1 LWFLLEFVGINI
13 ISGDIGLRV
22 FILVIIL
29 CLFGC
34 SRDVQNGSEVL
45 NRKVRIASL
54 VGPTGMSLA
63 ELMENHGDEYAVH
76 LVTSPDQVIP
86 QIISGGVDIAMIPSN
101 LAAVLY
107 NKGGGNFSIVGVCA
121 KGVLYAVGKE
131 SFIDG
136 IASLKNSKKIIYSSG
151 QGATPEYVLNEILKF
166 NGIKDGADVT
176 VRYLPQHADLAN
188 QIASGTIEM
197 AILPEPFVS
206 TVLHKNKELK
216 VVLDLNKEWKKVFWE
231 NELPMGVVVVQ
242 NKFAAENV
250 DLMEKFMVDF
260 QNSVDFI
267 TNNVEEASVLMEK
280 FDIISNKEIA
290 VEAIPR
296 CALCFV
302 TGEKSRKLLDHY
314 FEVLYKVNPKAIG
327 GQLPGEEIYYKR

>member
-1 LWFLLEFVGINI
+1 MNF
-13 ISGDIGLRV
+13 

-34 SRDVQNGSEVL
+34 SRDVPTGSEMV

-63 ELMENHGDEYAVH
+63 ELMENHGNEYDVH

-86 QIISGGVDIAMIPSN
+86 QIISGSADIAMIPSN

-107 NKGGGNFSIVGVCA
+107 NKGGGSFSIVGVSA
-121 KGVLYAVGKE
+121 MGVLYAVGTDS
-131 SFIDG
+131 SFDG
-136 IASLKNSKKIIYSSG
+136 IASLKNSKRIIYSSG
-151 QGATPEYVLNEILKF
+151 QGATPEYVLNEILNF
-166 NGIKDGADVT
+166 NDIRHGDDIT

-188 QIASGTIEM
+188 QIAGGSIDF

-206 TVLHKNKELK
+206 TVLYRNDKLK
-216 VVLDLNKEWKKVFWE
+216 VVLDINEEWKKVFGE
-231 NELPMGVVVVQ
+231 NELPMSVIVVQ
-242 NKFAAENV
+242 NKFATDNV
-250 DLMEKFMVDF
+250 DLMNKFMVDF
-260 QNSVDFI
+260 QNSLNFI
-267 TNNVEEASVLMEK
+267 TNNVEEASILMKK

-302 TGEKSRKLLDHY
+302 TGEKSKRVLEHY
-314 FEVLYKVNPKAIG
+314 FKVLYKVNPKAIG
-327 GQLPGEEIYYKR
+327 GQLPGEEIYYK